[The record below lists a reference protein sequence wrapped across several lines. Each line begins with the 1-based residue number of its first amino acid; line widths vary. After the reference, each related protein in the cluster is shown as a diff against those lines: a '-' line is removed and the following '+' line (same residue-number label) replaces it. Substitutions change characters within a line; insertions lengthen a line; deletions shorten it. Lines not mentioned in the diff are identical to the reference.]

1 MEFKVLWPYG
11 HFKSLI
17 TIIHS
22 SSTVFLFLKFWMKT
36 TSPMGEVPFSFA
48 VEDYVFPQMQGR
60 ILSTILGNEIYIWVY
75 LITQKNTGNTKSN
88 LWLGE
93 GTLTFWLA

>member
-1 MEFKVLWPYG
+1 
-11 HFKSLI
+11 
-17 TIIHS
+17 
-22 SSTVFLFLKFWMKT
+22 
-36 TSPMGEVPFSFA
+36 MGEVPFSLA
-48 VEDYVFPQMQGR
+48 VEGYVFPQMQGR
-60 ILSTILGNEIYIWVY
+60 ILSAILGNEIYIWVY